1 MITLPI
7 NINQKIITFIL
18 NYKYEDNQYIFEI
31 SDMNNYYILDKIKD
45 VLLLPCLNTFF
56 CLDYLKVILIENK
69 FILNIFEYNNKK
81 YIISDY
87 FFYLIQFSE
96 INFELNFFT
105 NLVNQINKLEN
116 NNYKLITWKE
126 LKNENFVESL
136 CEYLKNY
143 KPLDIDNFN
152 LNYTI
157 FFLYFNPVYT
167 NKNIKGNKHNNFP
180 KKIIQNGNQLKKEKF
195 SFLESD
201 SFTLEEHYSFLKS
214 NINFNNFIN
223 SIFYLFKNDKFKK
236 IKLIKI
242 KNNIVSC
249 FIDDIFI
256 DITDIKLSVYP
267 SLNIKITW
275 EKIISFFIL
284 KYDLLFKKKED
295 KYIEDF
301 INDYNFPLRYD
312 KKKLDNNF
320 KQIILYFLNSNNMHN
335 NNIQSNNIQSNNIQS
350 NNIQSNNIQ
359 SNNIQ
364 SIIIDE
370 KDKIIYPENIEKL
383 LQNKSKTKLNILL
396 NNILK
401 ILYNS
406 KNNNYDK
413 IIFNSKVYNEP
424 ILFEVLKNLLEDS
437 YIINTYNIYNFN
449 KLKEYFTIIIIIKQ
463 ILKNLNWK
471 NISNNLKHL
480 HFLIKNTN
488 LLYFKG
494 RYNRNVFPDNFDTN
508 IKKIIKEPLEMFKY
522 LRSEKDY
529 IRWVY
534 FMDININN
542 IYLNQ
547 IIVDKKDFEIL
558 GEILYRFSILKEQN
572 LKNNEYLYLLKMCK
586 NNKHLVLFNNRV
598 NIKLREYFIKSNILN
613 LGFLA
618 KHLNWEKDIDISLE
632 DISSSTFENFNNLS
646 IEDLKKQYIIINKK
660 YNKYKGKYIK
670 LKTTTETIN
679 SLK

>member
-18 NYKYEDNQYIFEI
+18 KFKKENDQYMFEVSEINSNYV
-31 SDMNNYYILDKIKD
+31 LDKIKD

-56 CLDYLKVILIENK
+56 CIDYLKVRLIENK
-69 FILNIFEYNNKK
+69 FHLNIFEYNNKK
-81 YIISDY
+81 YIITDY
-87 FFYLIQFSE
+87 FFYLISFSE
-96 INFELNFFT
+96 INFELNFYT
-105 NLVNQINKLEN
+105 NLVNQLDKIEN
-116 NNYKLITWKE
+116 QAKSDFKLITWKE
-126 LKNENFVESL
+126 LKNENFVEEL

-143 KPLDIDNFN
+143 KPLDIDSFN
-152 LNYTI
+152 LNYTV

-167 NKNIKGNKHNNFP
+167 NKNIKGNKHSNFP
-180 KKIIQNGNQLKKEKF
+180 KKIIQNGNLLKKEKF
-195 SFLESD
+195 AFLESD
-201 SFTLEEHYSFLKS
+201 CFSLEDHYLFLKS
-214 NINFNNFIN
+214 NINFNNFID
-223 SIFYLFKNDKFKK
+223 SYFYLFKNDKFKK

-249 FIDDIFI
+249 NIDDNNIE
-256 DITDIKLSVYP
+256 ITDIKLSVYP

-275 EKIISFFIL
+275 EKIISFFIS
-284 KYDLLFKKKED
+284 KYDSFVKKK
-295 KYIEDF
+295 KSKNIEEL

-320 KQIILYFLNSNNMHN
+320 KEIILYFFN
-335 NNIQSNNIQSNNIQS
+335 NNNNNN
-350 NNIQSNNIQ
+350 NNYNY
-359 SNNIQ
+359 
-364 SIIIDE
+364 IIDDKE
-370 KDKIIYPENIEKL
+370 KITFSENIEKL
-383 LQNKSKTKLNILL
+383 LLNKSKTKLNILL
-396 NNILK
+396 NNVLK
-401 ILYNS
+401 ILHNA

-413 IIFNSKVYNEP
+413 IVFNTKIYNEP
-424 ILFEVLKNLLEDS
+424 ILFEVLKNLLEEF
-437 YIINTYNIYNFN
+437 NFY
-449 KLKEYFTIIIIIKQ
+449 KLREHFTNIIIIKQ

-471 NISNNLKHL
+471 NISNNLKQL
-480 HFLIKNTN
+480 HFLIKHTN

-522 LRSEKDY
+522 LRSEKDF

-534 FMDININN
+534 FMDVNINN

-547 IIVDKKDFEIL
+547 IIVNKSDFEIL

-572 LKNNEYLYLLKMCK
+572 LKCNEYLYLLKICK
-586 NNKHLVLFNNRV
+586 NNKHLILFNNRV
-598 NIKLREYFIKSNILN
+598 NIKLKEYFIKSNVLN

-632 DISSSTFENFNNLS
+632 DVSINIYNIDN
-646 IEDLKKQYIIINKK
+646 IEDLKKQFIIINKK

-679 SLK
+679 YLKSHKL

>member
-18 NYKYEDNQYIFEI
+18 KFKKENEQYIFEV
-31 SDMNNYYILDKIKD
+31 SEMNNNYVLDKIKD

-56 CLDYLKVILIENK
+56 CIDYLKVKLIENK
-69 FILNIFEYNNKK
+69 FHLNIFEYNNKK
-81 YIISDY
+81 YIITDY
-87 FFYLIQFSE
+87 FFYLISFSE

-105 NLVNQINKLEN
+105 NLVNQLDKIEKTTKCDF
-116 NNYKLITWKE
+116 KLITWNE
-126 LKNENFVESL
+126 LKNENFVEEL

-143 KPLDIDNFN
+143 KPLDIDSFN
-152 LNYTI
+152 LNYTV
-157 FFLYFNPVYT
+157 FFLYLNPVYT
-167 NKNIKGNKHNNFP
+167 NKNIKGNKHSNFP
-180 KKIIQNGNQLKKEKF
+180 KKIIQNGNLLKKEKF
-195 SFLESD
+195 VFLESD
-201 SFTLEEHYSFLKS
+201 YFTLEDHYLFLKS
-214 NINFNNFIN
+214 NINFNNFID
-223 SIFYLFKNDKFKK
+223 SYFYLFKNDKFKK

-249 FIDDIFI
+249 NIDDNYIE
-256 DITDIKLSVYP
+256 ITDIKLSVYP

-275 EKIISFFIL
+275 EKIISFFIS
-284 KYDLLFKKKED
+284 KYDSFVKKKES
-295 KYIEDF
+295 KNIEEL

-320 KQIILYFLNSNNMHN
+320 KEIILYFFN
-335 NNIQSNNIQSNNIQS
+335 NNINNNN
-350 NNIQSNNIQ
+350 NYNY
-359 SNNIQ
+359 
-364 SIIIDE
+364 IIDDKE
-370 KDKIIYPENIEKL
+370 KITFSENIEKL
-383 LQNKSKTKLNILL
+383 LLNKSKTKLNILL

-401 ILYNS
+401 ILHNA

-413 IIFNSKVYNEP
+413 IVFNTKIYNEP
-424 ILFEVLKNLLEDS
+424 ILFEVLKNLLEEF
-437 YIINTYNIYNFN
+437 NFY
-449 KLKEYFTIIIIIKQ
+449 KLREHFTNIIIIKQ

-471 NISNNLKHL
+471 NISNNLKQL
-480 HFLIKNTN
+480 HFLIKNNN
-488 LLYFKG
+488 LLYFKS

-522 LRSEKDY
+522 LRSEKDF

-534 FMDININN
+534 FMDSNINN

-547 IIVDKKDFEIL
+547 IIVNKNDFEIL

-572 LKNNEYLYLLKMCK
+572 LKNNEYLYLLKICK
-586 NNKHLVLFNNRV
+586 NNKHLILFNNRV
-598 NIKLREYFIKSNILN
+598 NIKLKEYFIKSNVLN

-632 DISSSTFENFNNLS
+632 DISINIDNIDNIDE
-646 IEDLKKQYIIINKK
+646 LKKQFIIINKK

-679 SLK
+679 YLKNKN

>member
-18 NYKYEDNQYIFEI
+18 KFKKENEQYIFEV
-31 SDMNNYYILDKIKD
+31 SEMNNNYVLDKIKD

-56 CLDYLKVILIENK
+56 CIDYLKVKLIENK
-69 FILNIFEYNNKK
+69 FHLNIFEYNNKK
-81 YIISDY
+81 YIITDY
-87 FFYLIQFSE
+87 FFYLISFSE

-105 NLVNQINKLEN
+105 NLVNQLDKIEKTTKCDF
-116 NNYKLITWKE
+116 KLITWKE
-126 LKNENFVESL
+126 LKNENFVEEL

-143 KPLDIDNFN
+143 KPLDIDSFN
-152 LNYTI
+152 LNYTV

-167 NKNIKGNKHNNFP
+167 NKNIKGNKHSNFP
-180 KKIIQNGNQLKKEKF
+180 KKIIQNGNLLKKEKF
-195 SFLESD
+195 VFLESD
-201 SFTLEEHYSFLKS
+201 YFTLEDHYLFLKS
-214 NINFNNFIN
+214 NINFNNFID
-223 SIFYLFKNDKFKK
+223 SYFYLFKNDKFKK

-242 KNNIVSC
+242 KNNIVC
-249 FIDDIFI
+249 CNIDDNYIE
-256 DITDIKLSVYP
+256 ITDIKLSVYP

-275 EKIISFFIL
+275 EKIISFFIS
-284 KYDLLFKKKED
+284 KYDSFVKQNKSKN
-295 KYIEDF
+295 IEEL

-320 KQIILYFLNSNNMHN
+320 KEIILYFFN
-335 NNIQSNNIQSNNIQS
+335 NNNNNN
-350 NNIQSNNIQ
+350 NNYNY
-359 SNNIQ
+359 
-364 SIIIDE
+364 IIDDKE
-370 KDKIIYPENIEKL
+370 KITFSENIEKL
-383 LQNKSKTKLNILL
+383 LLNKSKTKLNILL

-401 ILYNS
+401 ILHNA

-413 IIFNSKVYNEP
+413 IVFNTKIYNEP
-424 ILFEVLKNLLEDS
+424 ILFEVLKNLLEEF
-437 YIINTYNIYNFN
+437 NFY
-449 KLKEYFTIIIIIKQ
+449 KLREHFTNIIIIKQ

-471 NISNNLKHL
+471 NISNNLKQL
-480 HFLIKNTN
+480 HFLIKNNN
-488 LLYFKG
+488 LLYFKS

-522 LRSEKDY
+522 LRSEKDF

-534 FMDININN
+534 FMDSNINN

-547 IIVDKKDFEIL
+547 IIVSKNDFEIL

-572 LKNNEYLYLLKMCK
+572 LKNNEYLYLLKICK
-586 NNKHLVLFNNRV
+586 NNKHLILFNNRV
-598 NIKLREYFIKSNILN
+598 NIKLKEYFIKSNVLN

-632 DISSSTFENFNNLS
+632 DVS
-646 IEDLKKQYIIINKK
+646 INIDNIDNIDELKKQFIIINKK

-679 SLK
+679 YLKTHKM